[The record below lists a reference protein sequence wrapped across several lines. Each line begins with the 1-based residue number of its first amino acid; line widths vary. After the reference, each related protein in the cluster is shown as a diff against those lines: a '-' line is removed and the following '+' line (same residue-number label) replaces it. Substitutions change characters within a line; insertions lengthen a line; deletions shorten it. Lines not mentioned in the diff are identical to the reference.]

1 MLAALAR
8 DGWRV
13 VAEDIEG
20 AWWTIHVAR
29 P

>member
-13 VAEDIEG
+13 VAEDVEG
-20 AWWTIHVAR
+20 AWWTVRIAR
-29 P
+29 S